1 MMIETFQFCYNSA
14 VLVFTFI
21 SDLTNFKVLF
31 IIHCK
36 KVSYIYL
43 YHDLLA
49 QSLRI
54 VNFAI
59 ILIESCVEEGNTSGP
74 YIPESSLDAIWI
86 SSRWSTLAPTPMQ
99 IIIWYGDIVNNFA
112 STIASFRSVDKPS
125 DIKTMNLYVSLSDK
139 IW

>member
-1 MMIETFQFCYNSA
+1 MIETFQFCYNSA

-59 ILIESCVEEGNTSGP
+59 ILIESCVVEGNTSGP
-74 YIPESSLDAIWI
+74 YIPYPGIIPGCYLDQFQMINSRADSNADNYMIWRHREQFCLNNSILSI
-86 SSRWSTLAPTPMQ
+86 S
-99 IIIWYGDIVNNFA
+99 
-112 STIASFRSVDKPS
+112 
-125 DIKTMNLYVSLSDK
+125 
-139 IW
+139 